1 MRYLQFDK
9 KNTLDIFGA
18 PLATQYLV
26 FLWKME
32 FSRMKALSFYFPKLE
47 IELKNIG
54 SIKSYGSLKIVY
66 IF

>member
-1 MRYLQFDK
+1 
-9 KNTLDIFGA
+9 
-18 PLATQYLV
+18 
-26 FLWKME
+26 
-32 FSRMKALSFYFPKLE
+32 MKALSFYFQKLE